1 MTYSVENYAPDTVV
15 ITIALT
21 VTILVTLLLSIFNPE
36 TPKVEVIISYPEV
49 EAIYLPADYS
59 GPIVAIPSD
68 EKIFPNQ

>member
-1 MTYSVENYAPDTVV
+1 MTNFF
-15 ITIALT
+15 IRLF
-21 VTILVTLLLSIFNPE
+21 SIFNPE

-68 EKIFPNQ
+68 EEIFPNQ

>member
-1 MTYSVENYAPDTVV
+1 MTNFF
-15 ITIALT
+15 
-21 VTILVTLLLSIFNPE
+21 ILLFSIFNPE

-68 EKIFPNQ
+68 EEVFSNQQDKTPP